1 MNFRIST
8 YRTFSGIKEVV
19 EIFEKKPTQ
28 WVIYEN
34 NKPKFYV
41 DFFNLE
47 IESNAMMNSL
57 VLCGKRSIEEVLKL
71 INKKN
76 NVNLSLPKI
85 SRLGVKKKINS
96 KTIEL
101 HLEPIPEEW
110 LSYSL

>member
-1 MNFRIST
+1 
-8 YRTFSGIKEVV
+8 
-19 EIFEKKPTQ
+19 
-28 WVIYEN
+28 
-34 NKPKFYV
+34 
-41 DFFNLE
+41 
-47 IESNAMMNSL
+47 
-57 VLCGKRSIEEVLKL
+57 VLCGKRSLKELLKL

-85 SRLGVKKKINS
+85 SRLGFKKKINS